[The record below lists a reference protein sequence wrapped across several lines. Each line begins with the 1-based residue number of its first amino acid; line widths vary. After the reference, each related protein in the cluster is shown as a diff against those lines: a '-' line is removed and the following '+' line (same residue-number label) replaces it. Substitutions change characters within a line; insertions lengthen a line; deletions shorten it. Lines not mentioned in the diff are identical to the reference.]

1 MSKILKLSFDTD
13 ETVKTLSISNPREDI
28 TNDDAKAAMEAVV
41 ESGAF
46 EGIIAPV
53 KAVLYESDSTVIYEA

>member
-28 TNDDAKAAMEAVV
+28 TDDDAKAAMEAVV
-41 ESGAF
+41 ASGAF
-46 EGIIAPV
+46 EGLIAPV
-53 KAVLYESDSTVIYEA
+53 KAVLYESNSTVIYEA